1 MKLSII
7 LVSWNTRQLLA
18 DCLDSVYAYPPND
31 SFEVLVVDNASGD
44 GSAAMVRER
53 FPQARL
59 IESEKNVGFAQGNN
73 LAVPLCSGE
82 YVLLLNPDTVV
93 KPQALD
99 ALVQFMDAHSE
110 AGAAGSRLLNPDET
124 LQPSCHPAP
133 TLARELWRLF
143 HLDRIRPFG
152 AYHMH
157 RWDMNQ
163 PREVDVIQGASFIVR
178 KAILDKIGFL
188 DGRYFMYS
196 EEVDLCYR
204 LQKAGW
210 KLYYVPAS
218 RVIHYGGQSTKLVAA
233 DMFLQL
239 YLGKLMYFRKH
250 YGRLAGI
257 GYKLILL
264 VAALSRL
271 ALIPLAWLQKPPQRQ
286 KNLTLARHYSRLLVA
301 LPSM

>member
-18 DCLDSVYAYPPND
+18 DCLDSVYAYAPSEP
-31 SFEVLVVDNASGD
+31 FEVLVVDNASGD
-44 GSAAMVRER
+44 GSAAMVKER

-99 ALVQFMDAHSE
+99 ALVQFMDAHSA

-257 GYKLILL
+257 GYKFILL
-264 VAALSRL
+264 LAALSRL

-286 KNLTLARHYSRLLVA
+286 KNLALAQHYGRLLAA
-301 LPSM
+301 LPTM